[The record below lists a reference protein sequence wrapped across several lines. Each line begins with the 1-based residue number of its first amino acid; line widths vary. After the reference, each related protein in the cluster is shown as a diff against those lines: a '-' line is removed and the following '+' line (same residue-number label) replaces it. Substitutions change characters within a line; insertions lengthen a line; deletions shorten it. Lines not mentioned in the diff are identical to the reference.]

1 MIGGVSPGE
10 ANVIAYNSG
19 EGVFLT
25 SNGGSGNSVR
35 GNSIHDNGGLG
46 IDLSEPGPRANDPLD
61 ADDGANQLQNFP
73 VLQQVEH
80 LGPQGGGST
89 RIVGKLNS
97 AASTTFDLDFYSN
110 PACSNFPREF
120 IEGETYLG
128 SSQVTTDGNGEADID
143 VTLPVE
149 TEAGARISAT
159 ATDPDG
165 NTSEFSQR
173 IVFSISPTSGPDT
186 GGTAFTVTGTDFAD
200 PTTLVVGGVP
210 ATGVTFTNDHTLT
223 AVMPAFAPGTS
234 HDVVA
239 TTPDGTSGTL
249 IKGWVSDFL
258 DVPPGHIFHSF
269 VVTLVSN
276 GITAGVGGG
285 LYGVDQGTKR
295 QQMAVFL
302 LKAKNGLC
310 YVPPPCT
317 GVFPDVPCSLVFAP
331 WIEAL
336 AAAGITTGCGG
347 GNFCPENLVTRRQM
361 AVFLLK
367 TKYGSG
373 YVPPTCTGIF
383 DDVACPGAPA
393 VDFIEQLF
401 NENITGGCSVSPPL
415 YCPDGTSTR
424 GQMAVFITKTFG
436 LQ

>member
-1 MIGGVSPGE
+1 
-10 ANVIAYNSG
+10 
-19 EGVFLT
+19 
-25 SNGGSGNSVR
+25 
-35 GNSIHDNGGLG
+35 
-46 IDLSEPGPRANDPLD
+46 
-61 ADDGANQLQNFP
+61 
-73 VLQQVEH
+73 
-80 LGPQGGGST
+80 
-89 RIVGKLNS
+89 
-97 AASTTFDLDFYSN
+97 
-110 PACSNFPREF
+110 
-120 IEGETYLG
+120 
-128 SSQVTTDGNGEADID
+128 
-143 VTLPVE
+143 
-149 TEAGARISAT
+149 
-159 ATDPDG
+159 
-165 NTSEFSQR
+165 
-173 IVFSISPTSGPDT
+173 
-186 GGTAFTVTGTDFAD
+186 
-200 PTTLVVGGVP
+200 
-210 ATGVTFTNDHTLT
+210 
-223 AVMPAFAPGTS
+223 MPAFAPGTS

-373 YVPPTCTGIF
+373 YVPPACTGAF

-401 NENITGGCSVSPPL
+401 DENITGGCSVSPPL

-424 GQMAVFITKTFG
+424 GQMAVFITKTFS
-436 LQ
+436 LL